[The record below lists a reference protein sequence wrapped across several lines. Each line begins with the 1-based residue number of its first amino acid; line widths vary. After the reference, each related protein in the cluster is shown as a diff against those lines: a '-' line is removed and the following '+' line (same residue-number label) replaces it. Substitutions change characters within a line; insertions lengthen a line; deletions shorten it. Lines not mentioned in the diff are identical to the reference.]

1 MFIAF
6 FHHFSVT
13 SLETSLFMFIYYV
26 FHISFKTES
35 YKKSL
40 FEQAQIY
47 LLYCLEIVTNKLT
60 KKEHMDKD

>member
-1 MFIAF
+1 M
-6 FHHFSVT
+6 T

-60 KKEHMDKD
+60 KKGHMDKD